1 MRVLVSAYACQPG
14 AGSEP
19 GAGWEWARAAAV
31 HHEVWLLTRR
41 NLAEGIE
48 QARRHEQSLRLH
60 PVYVDLPAWV
70 RRAKRG
76 RFGIYWYYPLWQVAA
91 FRTGRRLHREVGFE
105 VVHHVT
111 LAMDWMP
118 AGVAFLRGVPLV
130 WGPVGGA
137 TGVPL
142 GLARWLGLRGCLGEF
157 LREVMTRPLR
167 LVFGRTIARRATLM
181 LAQNHDVAAAFPGAR
196 RTVIEPHSAIH
207 TNGRAAGPAS
217 GTGHG
222 RARARRAVFVGRLV
236 AWKGPRM
243 AIAAIARPEA
253 SAWTLDLYG
262 DGRQLALLR
271 RFAERL
277 GVADRVTF
285 KGQRPRTEA
294 MAALSSA
301 DALLFPSIHDQAPFA
316 VAEALSLGCPV
327 VCLDRGGPAVLVG
340 EGEGVKV
347 RSTGTVVEDL
357 AAGLAGLGPRIRPVS
372 RWSAERLPGQLA
384 EWYREARRPAR
395 SSA

>member
-1 MRVLVSAYACQPG
+1 
-14 AGSEP
+14 
-19 GAGWEWARAAAV
+19 
-31 HHEVWLLTRR
+31 
-41 NLAEGIE
+41 
-48 QARRHEQSLRLH
+48 
-60 PVYVDLPAWV
+60 
-70 RRAKRG
+70 
-76 RFGIYWYYPLWQVAA
+76 
-91 FRTGRRLHREVGFE
+91 
-105 VVHHVT
+105 
-111 LAMDWMP
+111 
-118 AGVAFLRGVPLV
+118 
-130 WGPVGGA
+130 
-137 TGVPL
+137 
-142 GLARWLGLRGCLGEF
+142 
-157 LREVMTRPLR
+157 
-167 LVFGRTIARRATLM
+167 
-181 LAQNHDVAAAFPGAR
+181 
-196 RTVIEPHSAIH
+196 
-207 TNGRAAGPAS
+207 
-217 GTGHG
+217 
-222 RARARRAVFVGRLV
+222 
-236 AWKGPRM
+236 M

-262 DGRQLALLR
+262 DGRQPALLR